1 MENNSNNFKDFL
13 LSEYSNIA
21 QAHFKSIETIS
32 TFFRY
37 YLIIMAIPLSTF
49 AVIYQIGSI
58 NTQLIN
64 IANQYKLLFS
74 IVFICISLVGTGL
87 FCYVVNLRLDV
98 VLYARVVN
106 GIRKFFYD
114 GFDEDVNL
122 KMRWKILPQSPHLPP
137 YFEIGYF
144 LPVVLVFGITN
155 SLYLFLGLWSLS
167 SEIWIP
173 ILLGPFCFFLHF
185 LIYNLY
191 TRHRETAYL
200 KSNILGIDIDGVL
213 NRHREHFCQILK
225 EKTNRKVSPEEI
237 IIMPVHEHPSLIIKR
252 EEERKVFNDPR
263 YWTNNPPI
271 EDAVDKII
279 ALRNVFNMKIFIF
292 TYRPWPDTKNMRELT
307 EKVKNF
313 YQNSGGFSL
322 GLLLLKFALILK
334 SRWLV
339 KKLKEEPLRLITKQW
354 LNKNEIAYDKFVFE
368 KGNDYSSDPR
378 AKFNNRFHIAKR
390 KKIRFFVEDDIEKAI
405 KLSYIC
411 DIVFL
416 LSHPYNEPND
426 ALPKAINQ
434 IRKNLPSNIIRVKD
448 WNEIYQQIRRL
459 S

>member
-1 MENNSNNFKDFL
+1 
-13 LSEYSNIA
+13 
-21 QAHFKSIETIS
+21 
-32 TFFRY
+32 
-37 YLIIMAIPLSTF
+37 
-49 AVIYQIGSI
+49 
-58 NTQLIN
+58 
-64 IANQYKLLFS
+64 
-74 IVFICISLVGTGL
+74 
-87 FCYVVNLRLDV
+87 
-98 VLYARVVN
+98 
-106 GIRKFFYD
+106 
-114 GFDEDVNL
+114 
-122 KMRWKILPQSPHLPP
+122 
-137 YFEIGYF
+137 
-144 LPVVLVFGITN
+144 
-155 SLYLFLGLWSLS
+155 
-167 SEIWIP
+167 
-173 ILLGPFCFFLHF
+173 
-185 LIYNLY
+185 
-191 TRHRETAYL
+191 
-200 KSNILGIDIDGVL
+200 
-213 NRHREHFCQILK
+213 
-225 EKTNRKVSPEEI
+225 
-237 IIMPVHEHPSLIIKR
+237 MPVYEHPSLIIKR